1 MLFSLERALPA
12 LAFTLLL
19 PALSQAETISPAPG
33 PAQTAAQTATA
44 AATIDEDDEFGPDWP
59 LGPGREDT
67 GYLCG
72 ACHSLAIVKQQGLT
86 RGDWDELIDW
96 MVEEQGMAEL
106 ETSERNL
113 ILDYLAEHFNV
124 DRVLK

>member
-1 MLFSLERALPA
+1 MPFSLTRTLPF
-12 LAFTLLL
+12 LAFLLL
-19 PALSQAETISPAPG
+19 VPATGSAEMLSPKAGAT
-33 PAQTAAQTATA
+33 QTASSQSS
-44 AATIDEDDEFGPDWP
+44 AATIDEDDEFGPEWP

-96 MVEEQGMAEL
+96 MIEDQGMAEL
-106 ETSERNL
+106 DTADRDI

>member
-1 MLFSLERALPA
+1 MPFSLTRTLPL
-12 LAFTLLL
+12 LAFLLL
-19 PALSQAETISPAPG
+19 VPATGSAEMLSPKAGAT
-33 PAQTAAQTATA
+33 QTASSQSS
-44 AATIDEDDEFGPDWP
+44 AATIDEDDEFGPEWP

-96 MVEEQGMAEL
+96 MIEDQGMAEL
-106 ETSERNL
+106 DTADREI

>member
-1 MLFSLERALPA
+1 MPFSLARSLPV
-12 LAFTLLL
+12 LAFLLL
-19 PALSQAETISPAPG
+19 VPATAHTETLSPDTG
-33 PAQTAAQTATA
+33 TTQTAASESN
-44 AATIDEDDEFGPDWP
+44 AATIDEDDEFGPEWP
-59 LGPGREDT
+59 LGPGRDDT

-86 RGDWDELIDW
+86 RSDWDELIDW

-106 ETSERNL
+106 DTADRAI